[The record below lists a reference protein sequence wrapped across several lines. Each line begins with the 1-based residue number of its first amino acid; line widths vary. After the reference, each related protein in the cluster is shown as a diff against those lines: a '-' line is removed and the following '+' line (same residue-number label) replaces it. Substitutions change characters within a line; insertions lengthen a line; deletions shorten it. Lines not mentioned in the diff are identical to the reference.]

1 MFLFGQKLYIIK
13 IKKSPK
19 IHQNFN
25 FNSRTHTRAHI
36 HTSSP
41 SMFKKLCSSVTKSAA
56 VAAVVLPDDGGGGFK
71 STPPACRTEEEEEE
85 EEEKAKVVFDPNPNN
100 VSIHPRTPIRN
111 FELGPIIGTGS
122 FGIVPI
128 AKHRDSGL
136 VVAIKIL
143 SKAHV
148 AKTKQIAHIVQEK
161 KILERCSKSKFIVR
175 LFSYAQTKEEIH
187 LVMEFVPGGELFNQ
201 LRIYRRLKN
210 DIARFYVVEIALA
223 FEYLHETCA
232 KPCRVAYRDLKPENV
247 LLDGYGYVKLADFGF
262 AKQLGPKI
270 ISKRNEGGGGG
281 GGVATNRREEEM
293 RQKVGFIENEKA
305 YTLCGTPDYLA
316 PEVILNGGHD
326 ESVDWWAL
334 GVLLY
339 ELVRGM
345 PPFQSEDPWATYQK
359 ILKREFTFGPKEPKK
374 AKKTKNKNGKKE
386 TLTTTASGM
395 KKKKIKI
402 DDDNGKQNDVV
413 DEEEEEEEIE
423 NAFGFTKQ
431 SRDLIRKLLTV
442 ESANRLGSTYG
453 SIEIKNHPW
462 FRSVDWNLASER
474 KWRKPPIIPQCPRSE
489 KELYA
494 MLQKI
499 AEEEGF
505 DEESSARN
513 DANFVELSQE
523 DEMAFQA
530 LEEKD
535 ESDFGGNESDVIVNI
550 ET

>member
-1 MFLFGQKLYIIK
+1 
-13 IKKSPK
+13 
-19 IHQNFN
+19 
-25 FNSRTHTRAHI
+25 
-36 HTSSP
+36 
-41 SMFKKLCSSVTKSAA
+41 MFKKLCSSVKKSAT
-56 VAAVVLPDDGGGGFK
+56 AAVVLPDDGGGGFK
-71 STPPACRTEEEEEE
+71 STPPACRTDEEEEEEEE

-161 KILERCSKSKFIVR
+161 KILERCSESKFIVR

-339 ELVRGM
+339 ELVRGI
-345 PPFQSEDPWATYQK
+345 PPFQSEEPWATYQK

-374 AKKTKNKNGKKE
+374 AKKTKKKNGKKE
-386 TLTTTASGM
+386 TSTTTASGM

-402 DDDNGKQNDVV
+402 DDDNGKLNDVEE
-413 DEEEEEEEIE
+413 EEEEEEEIE

-442 ESANRLGSTYG
+442 ESANRLGSTHG

-535 ESDFGGNESDVIVNI
+535 ESEFGGNESDVIVNI

>member
-1 MFLFGQKLYIIK
+1 
-13 IKKSPK
+13 
-19 IHQNFN
+19 
-25 FNSRTHTRAHI
+25 
-36 HTSSP
+36 
-41 SMFKKLCSSVTKSAA
+41 MFKKLCSSIAPPPTTTTTARSSS
-56 VAAVVLPDDGGGGFK
+56 GGGGGVSSQK
-71 STPPACRTEEEEEE
+71 LTRESTKKPPLLAANPAAIKA
-85 EEEKAKVVFDPNPNN
+85 EKAPAEVFDPNPNN
-100 VSIHPRTPIRN
+100 VSIHPKTPIRN

-161 KILERCSKSKFIVR
+161 KILERCSKSEFIVR
-175 LFSYAQTKEEIH
+175 LFSYAQTREEIH

-223 FEYLHETCA
+223 FEYLHEMCA

-262 AKQLGPKI
+262 AKQLGPKSI
-270 ISKRNEGGGGG
+270 GKRKDGGGGG
-281 GGVATNRREEEM
+281 GSGGCGGAMEEL

-339 ELVRGM
+339 ELVRGI
-345 PPFQSEDPWATYQK
+345 PPFQSEEPWATYQK

-374 AKKTKNKNGKKE
+374 AKKTKHKSGKKE
-386 TLTTTASGM
+386 TSTTTTSGS
-395 KKKKIKI
+395 KKKKVKT
-402 DDDNGKQNDVV
+402 DEGNGNQNDKEGE
-413 DEEEEEEEIE
+413 DEEKEEEEEEEEETE
-423 NAFGFTKQ
+423 NAFGFTKE

-462 FRSVDWNLASER
+462 FRSVDWKLASER
-474 KWRKPPIIPQCPRSE
+474 KWRKPPIVPQCPRSE

-523 DEMAFQA
+523 DEAAFQA
-530 LEEKD
+530 LEDDYEGANDK
-535 ESDFGGNESDVIVNI
+535 NENEIDNI
-550 ET
+550 ITVET

>member
-1 MFLFGQKLYIIK
+1 MF
-13 IKKSPK
+13 
-19 IHQNFN
+19 
-25 FNSRTHTRAHI
+25 R
-36 HTSSP
+36 
-41 SMFKKLCSSVTKSAA
+41 KLCSSVSKASGSIRVPSPPSRCEKTKRTSSPRKPPPPP
-56 VAAVVLPDDGGGGFK
+56 LP
-71 STPPACRTEEEEEE
+71 PPLPPPFVPEKEEGKERQ
-85 EEEKAKVVFDPNPNN
+85 VFDPNPNN
-100 VSIHPRTPIRN
+100 VSIHRKTPIRN

-136 VVAIKIL
+136 VVAVKIL

-161 KILERCSKSKFIVR
+161 KILEKCSKSKFIVQ

-201 LRIYRRLKN
+201 LRLYRRLKN
-210 DIARFYVVEIALA
+210 DIARFYIVEITLA

-262 AKQLGPKI
+262 AKQLGPKVI
-270 ISKRNEGGGGG
+270 DTSKDGKA
-281 GGVATNRREEEM
+281 VTVTYRREEEVH
-293 RQKVGFIENEKA
+293 QKVGFIENEKA

-326 ESVDWWAL
+326 ESVDWWGL
-334 GVLLY
+334 GILLY
-339 ELVRGM
+339 ELVRGI
-345 PPFQSEDPWATYQK
+345 PPFQSEEPWATYQK
-359 ILKREFTFGPKEPKK
+359 ILKREFTFGPKERKK
-374 AKKTKNKNGKKE
+374 AKK
-386 TLTTTASGM
+386 
-395 KKKKIKI
+395 KKKKSGKKDTETTTKTKKKKVYI
-402 DDDNGKQNDVV
+402 DDDDEKQS
-413 DEEEEEEEIE
+413 DEEGDDDDDEENE

-442 ESANRLGSTYG
+442 ESAKRLGSTHG
-453 SIEIKNHPW
+453 SIEIKSHPW
-462 FRSVDWNLASER
+462 FRSVNWKLASER
-474 KWRKPPIIPQCPRSE
+474 KWKKPPIVPRCPRSE

-505 DEESSARN
+505 DQESSARN
-513 DANFVELSQE
+513 DTNFVEISQE

-530 LEEKD
+530 LEED
-535 ESDFGGNESDVIVNI
+535 EILDDEYRNESDGMITV